1 MIVKFLKAQQ
11 DLIKATVNKKN
22 TYEIEMLLSD
32 IIEGKVNGNDFKLDL
47 IETGDDSFHVLKNN
61 QSFNIDLLGYDKDE
75 KVYKIAVNG
84 NSYNIELE
92 DEYDRL
98 LKEMGLENLAAAKQ
112 KELKAPMPGMVLS
125 VMVKPGQEVEKNEPL
140 LILEAMKME
149 NVIKAQDEGV
159 VKSVKVEEGKSVE
172 KNAVLVEF
180 E

>member
-1 MIVKFLKAQQ
+1 M
-11 DLIKATVNKKN
+11 IKATVNKKN
-22 TYEIEMLLSD
+22 TYKIELLLGD
-32 IIEGKVNGNDFKLDL
+32 IIEGKVNEKAFELDL
-47 IETGDDSFHVLKNN
+47 IKTGEDSFHVLKNN
-61 QSFNIDLLGYDKDE
+61 QSYNIDLLGYDSDE

-84 NSYNIELE
+84 NAYSIELE

-98 LKEMGLENLAAAKQ
+98 LKEMGLKNLAAAKQ
-112 KELKAPMPGMVLS
+112 KELKAPMPGKVLS
-125 VMVKPGQEVEKNEPL
+125 VMVEPGQEVEKNEPL